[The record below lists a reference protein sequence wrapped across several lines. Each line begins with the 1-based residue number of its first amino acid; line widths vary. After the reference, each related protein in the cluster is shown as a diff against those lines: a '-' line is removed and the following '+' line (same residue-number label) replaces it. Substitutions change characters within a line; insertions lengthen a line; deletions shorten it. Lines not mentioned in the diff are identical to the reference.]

1 MYSVNLKEGLREYVQ
16 SPVRLDEPSRMSLVT
31 FIIGASRR
39 KMVQD
44 MAGYLPKLL
53 NSQEMPIYTT
63 VLMLTNVHG
72 TMYSH
77 FVTQGVFMLLHCRF
91 IYKRYITVYSSSWP
105 SWASCSLHFG
115 HVVFVDPK

>member
-16 SPVRLDEPSRMSLVT
+16 SPVRLDERTRMNVVS

-39 KMVQD
+39 KMMQD
-44 MAGYLPKLL
+44 MAGYLPKLP

-77 FVTQGVFMLLHCRF
+77 SVTQGVFMFLHCRF
-91 IYKRYITVYSSSWP
+91 IYKRYITDYSSSWP
-105 SWASCSLHFG
+105 SWASCSLHFWPCS
-115 HVVFVDPK
+115 FVDPK